1 MPDLLSHVLIGLI
14 IAELFNMKKS
24 LLVLGSI
31 LPDILSKIYLLTF
44 FFHINSDLLFVT
56 IFFHSLVMGL
66 IIPGLITPFFKYDWK
81 KTYLSVMLGFM
92 AHLFADSFSRHYH
105 NGIIL
110 YPFAEPT
117 KFFSFNLLWV
127 EQYWIILVMSIIMYA
142 SIKLFKYYHAQN
154 TKKKVENNK

>member
-66 IIPGLITPFFKYDWK
+66 IIPGLIVPFFKYDWK

-92 AHLFADSFSRHYH
+92 VHLFADGFTRYYH
-105 NGIIL
+105 NGILL
-110 YPFAEPT
+110 YPFAEPN

-127 EQYWIILVMSIIMYA
+127 EQYWVILVISAITYVL
-142 SIKLFKYYHAQN
+142 IKLFKYYNVQA
-154 TKKKVENNK
+154 NKNK